1 MLLISLISFLIRR
14 WDCILYYA
22 LFLSRLCHLSGVLH
36 ILNQG
41 GEFMISAVFG
51 LPGSGKSLILSYMAY
66 RATHGKSINFHGF
79 HVSNFKYARVYT
91 NFPCEGAY
99 KLDFDTLGN
108 VKYEHCLMLCDEI
121 QLFADSRNF
130 KTFGDNL
137 KYFFSMHRHDHI
149 DFVYASQSFD
159 NVDKRIRSL
168 TDRLYYVDPW
178 LFNTIRVREIL
189 SFFDVSRGS
198 ISEGYEYA
206 KGFNTKYF
214 RANRLYKYNDTYA
227 KIKEVPLRSAPAI
240 PWVKEEPKELG
251 DIIHEGK
258 IKTILSNGDIVE
270 AVASAETAKPSAV
283 HGST

>member
-1 MLLISLISFLIRR
+1 
-14 WDCILYYA
+14 
-22 LFLSRLCHLSGVLH
+22 
-36 ILNQG
+36 
-41 GEFMISAVFG
+41 MISAVFG

-91 NFPCEGAY
+91 NFPCDGAY
-99 KLDFDTLGN
+99 KLDFETLGN

-206 KGFNTKYF
+206 RGINTKYF
-214 RANRLYKYNDTYA
+214 FASRLYKYNDTYA
-227 KIKEVPLRSAPAI
+227 KIKEVPLKEAPCI
-240 PWVKEEPKELG
+240 PWKQEEVKELG

-258 IKTILSNGDIVE
+258 IKTILSNGDVVE
-270 AVASAETAKPSAV
+270 AVAPLETAEPSRA